1 MTKRGKSRLLYDM
14 ARQHPQFLKMAMRI
28 AWRNATN
35 LIDYNFMKGQSF
47 QPKGVTVRISGQCNL
62 HCQMCNYRHLGF
74 FDTTQMLP
82 VAIFEKVIDEVYPH
96 KLHIS
101 LTGGEPL
108 LHPDIVECVRYTKE
122 RGLSCSLVTNGW
134 SLARYAEGIVGAGV
148 DVVSVSIDGP
158 EEMHD
163 KIRGRKGLYRRIME
177 GVREVNKFKK
187 RPLLFFSTTIQA
199 DNYADLEMVV
209 DDAIKAGIDGV
220 SIQHLQTRT
229 PDRTSLHNQMSPE
242 FQVRDG
248 WIDESLLRVDTT
260 VLQGVLKK
268 AAEKGLF
275 VNVFPVLSPQDMST
289 WYTDPVQ
296 LLSARRIKCPWVMAN
311 VFHDGTM
318 RMCDDIIL
326 GDLKEDGFW
335 EIWNGEKM
343 MDFRRTVKKSKIF
356 PICAT
361 CCSLY
366 RTHII

>member
-1 MTKRGKSRLLYDM
+1 
-14 ARQHPQFLKMAMRI
+14 
-28 AWRNATN
+28 
-35 LIDYNFMKGQSF
+35 
-47 QPKGVTVRISGQCNL
+47 
-62 HCQMCNYRHLGF
+62 
-74 FDTTQMLP
+74 
-82 VAIFEKVIDEVYPH
+82 
-96 KLHIS
+96 
-101 LTGGEPL
+101 
-108 LHPDIVECVRYTKE
+108 
-122 RGLSCSLVTNGW
+122 
-134 SLARYAEGIVGAGV
+134 
-148 DVVSVSIDGP
+148 
-158 EEMHD
+158 
-163 KIRGRKGLYRRIME
+163 
-177 GVREVNKFKK
+177 
-187 RPLLFFSTTIQA
+187 
-199 DNYADLEMVV
+199 MVV

-260 VLQGVLKK
+260 VLQGVLKR
-268 AAEKGLF
+268 ATEKGLF

-296 LLSARRIKCPWVMAN
+296 LLSAHRIKCPWVMAN